1 MNEGTLQAR
10 IAELNQQRE
19 NAIANLR
26 VLDGAIADCNYW
38 LERIKADTVKI
49 DENQGN
55 D

>member
-10 IAELNQQRE
+10 IAELNQQRA
-19 NAIANLR
+19 NALAAVQMLN
-26 VLDGAIADCNYW
+26 GAIGE
-38 LERIKADTVKI
+38 LEYQLKQIRDNTVKI